1 MAEKYGIEAPGK
13 SFDAHTRRMRKHLDR
28 ENISSMTC
36 SNDNPGDKWILSVSK
51 IVLVQFPYPHSG
63 VVPTAKE
70 KFSILS
76 PAEGIHTAIR
86 SVVGGT
92 KRHLAVNFRCNL
104 PCVTICPVN
113 PQDVHPVEGMIQH
126 LKLIAPSHIFDFR
139 G

>member
-1 MAEKYGIEAPGK
+1 MGEKYGIEVLGK
-13 SFDAHTRRMRKHLDR
+13 LFDAHTRRMRKHLGG

-36 SNDNPGDKWILSVSK
+36 PNDSPGDKWILLSK
-51 IVLVQFPYPHSG
+51 VVLVQFPYQHIG

-76 PAEGIHTAIR
+76 PAEGIHAAIR

-92 KRHLAVNFRCNL
+92 KRHLAVNFRCSL

-113 PQDVHPVEGMIQH
+113 PQDVHPVEGMIQS
-126 LKLIAPSHIFDFR
+126 LKLIVPSHTFDFR